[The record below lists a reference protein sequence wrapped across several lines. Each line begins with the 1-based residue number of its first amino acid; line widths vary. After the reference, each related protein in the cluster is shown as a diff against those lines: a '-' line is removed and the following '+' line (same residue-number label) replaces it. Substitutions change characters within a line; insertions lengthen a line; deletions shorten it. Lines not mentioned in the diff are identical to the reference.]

1 MRRWVPQAQQPVAM
15 DGRRP
20 SVTLGGSA
28 SGSYTVTATVGSKTT
43 SGTATVNTPPPPP
56 VLSIS
61 VISGT
66 GGPVMP
72 GVTLAFV
79 VDVVAD
85 DGLPQG
91 QTVTFSVS
99 PDDGTVSLST
109 TSATTNEY
117 GLAQTTLT
125 IGNDAS
131 GSYTV
136 TATLK

>member
-1 MRRWVPQAQQPVAM
+1 
-15 DGRRP
+15 
-20 SVTLGGSA
+20 
-28 SGSYTVTATVGSKTT
+28 
-43 SGTATVNTPPPPP
+43 
-56 VLSIS
+56 
-61 VISGT
+61 
-66 GGPVMP
+66 MP

-136 TATLK
+136 TATLNNGISVSGTVTVETSETSPPPPVLSISVISGPGSGAIPVMR